1 MEASENKLQ
10 ESGVQDYMNIK
21 EMNVCDLKKAV
32 CALENRKRKNEEN
45 VPADLLNSKYAKA
58 YESLCEEL
66 KFTRGEL
73 DARYARMTRKLY
85 ETMSDDAYEQ
95 ITLPE
100 TQEPLFWALYLTFRS
115 YLNGDWEPYMDVLRL
130 FEKYNDILLEDDPA
144 WKDLTEQAG
153 TMIQDTGCTD
163 LKEKLI
169 LYTVAELERIARKR
183 GGKT

>member
-1 MEASENKLQ
+1 MEAPEEQLS
-10 ESGVQDYMNIK
+10 ESGMQDHMKLK
-21 EMNVCDLKKAV
+21 EMSVYELKNAV
-32 CALENRKRKNEEN
+32 CTLENRKRKNEEN

-73 DARYARMTRKLY
+73 IVRYARMTRKLY

-115 YLNGDWEPYMDVLRL
+115 YLNGDWEPYMGVLKL
-130 FEKYNDILLEDDPA
+130 FEEYNDILLEDNPA
-144 WKDLTEQAG
+144 WKELTEQAEA
-153 TMIQDTGCTD
+153 MIQDPSCTE

-169 LYTVAELERIARKR
+169 LYTVAELERMAKR
-183 GGKT
+183 RRGRS